1 MALFIITL
9 ILIFISLLLSILNL
23 LSQKTA
29 MEIVNDMGI
38 GYNLGYS
45 FDSCV
50 KDEYGSCMDES
61 LVSDEIKNPDDQ
73 ILLLGNPIPTKK
85 MIKNI
90 KKNGFKTI
98 RFPVTWMYFMDDFGK
113 INPEWMSRVKEV
125 VSWINEYNM
134 YCILNVYNDGSS
146 SNWLSNGIN
155 SKEKYVYLWKQI
167 AEEFKDYNEYL
178 IFENMDSV
186 QFFIQDF
193 FTYTFDYST
202 FYNFSQAFIDT
213 VRNSGGNNKERL
225 LIISGPVSDLE
236 LTTTQSFLLPTDP
249 SNKYAISIHYFIP
262 SPFTTTGFDSLWMV
276 YRDRWGNDTDYS
288 ELITNFEILKNIFI
302 NKNIPI
308 ILSEVGVKTEE
319 KKRLESIREFL
330 YVVFSMSVEN
340 DGFMAC
346 LWDSSNKKYGDM
358 NFYNRET
365 NEWYD
370 EKLKENFLEISKGK
384 NIKTYD
390 YYIMTT
396 NQTISTPDNYGNL
409 NIKFGQKKALTI
421 ILNVKL
427 YGELFVDL
435 SFYIQCIDINGK
447 WIDIEYGKKNSK
459 KQYDG
464 TQIFTIDVKDKDCY
478 QTIDISKWDGEELII
493 FNNLTVVFQEKFN
506 SFDCNSYKSVISEKV
521 N

>member
-1 MALFIITL
+1 MT
-9 ILIFISLLLSILNL
+9 
-23 LSQKTA
+23 
-29 MEIVNDMGI
+29 
-38 GYNLGYS
+38 
-45 FDSCV
+45 
-50 KDEYGSCMDES
+50 
-61 LVSDEIKNPDDQ
+61 
-73 ILLLGNPIPTKK
+73 
-85 MIKNI
+85 
-90 KKNGFKTI
+90 
-98 RFPVTWMYFMDDFGK
+98 
-113 INPEWMSRVKEV
+113 
-125 VSWINEYNM
+125 
-134 YCILNVYNDGSS
+134 
-146 SNWLSNGIN
+146 
-155 SKEKYVYLWKQI
+155 
-167 AEEFKDYNEYL
+167 
-178 IFENMDSV
+178 
-186 QFFIQDF
+186 
-193 FTYTFDYST
+193 
-202 FYNFSQAFIDT
+202 
-213 VRNSGGNNKERL
+213 
-225 LIISGPVSDLE
+225 
-236 LTTTQSFLLPTDP
+236 
-249 SNKYAISIHYFIP
+249 
-262 SPFTTTGFDSLWMV
+262 
-276 YRDRWGNDTDYS
+276 
-288 ELITNFEILKNIFI
+288 
-302 NKNIPI
+302 
-308 ILSEVGVKTEE
+308 
-319 KKRLESIREFL
+319 
-330 YVVFSMSVEN
+330 
-340 DGFMAC
+340 C

-358 NFYNRET
+358 NYYNRET